1 MNEAAVFSIAAS
13 LMVMV
18 YANGSI
24 SGAHLNP
31 AVTVTRTYSI
41 YIHYKLLVY
50 EALSSISGAHLNP
63 AVSVTRMYYIY
74 IHYKLLV
81 YEALSY

>member
-1 MNEAAVFSIAAS
+1 MDMYMYIYIYVCIYMYIIGGVMDPADPMNEAAVFSIAAS

-31 AVTVTRTYSI
+31 AVTVTR
-41 YIHYKLLVY
+41 
-50 EALSSISGAHLNP
+50 
-63 AVSVTRMYYIY
+63 MYYIY
-74 IHYKLLV
+74 ICCKRLV